1 MNFTPSPRKIKPD
14 LRSLFL
20 LLIACLSMSVQG
32 ETRFEISND
41 GQEVLDTQTQLVWK
55 RCPEGMTWE
64 IDHCQGEATYW
75 MWHEALALAVQATK
89 STGKLWRVPNVKELY
104 SIIDLTQ
111 PEMAINLQAFPA
123 TPNGQFWSSSHYAQ
137 DTFFA
142 WVVHFWYGS
151 AYFSYLEDLSAV
163 RLVRDAEQGFLR

>member
-1 MNFTPSPRKIKPD
+1 MNFAQHLKQMQYG
-14 LRSLFL
+14 LRWL
-20 LLIACLSMSVQG
+20 LLLLVSCLSLPVQS
-32 ETRFEISND
+32 ENRFEISSD

-64 IDHCQGEATYW
+64 IDHCQGDATYW

-89 STGKLWRVPNVKELY
+89 ASGKLWRVPNVKELY

-111 PEMAINLQAFPA
+111 PEMAINLQVFPA

-151 AYFSYLEDLSAV
+151 AYFSYLEDLSVV
-163 RLVRDAEQGFLR
+163 RLVRDAAK

>member
-1 MNFTPSPRKIKPD
+1 MNFPQSLTKMKPG
-14 LRSLFL
+14 LRWIFL
-20 LLIACLSMSVQG
+20 IFMMCLSLSAQSKN
-32 ETRFEISND
+32 RFEISND
-41 GQEVLDTQTQLVWK
+41 GQEVLDTQTHLIWR
-55 RCPEGMTWE
+55 RCPEGLVWE
-64 IDHCQGEATYW
+64 TDHCQGAATYW

-111 PEMAINLQAFPA
+111 PEMAINLQVFPA
-123 TPNGQFWSSSHYAQ
+123 TPNGQFWSSSHYVQ

-163 RLVRDAEQGFLR
+163 RLVRDAEQGAS